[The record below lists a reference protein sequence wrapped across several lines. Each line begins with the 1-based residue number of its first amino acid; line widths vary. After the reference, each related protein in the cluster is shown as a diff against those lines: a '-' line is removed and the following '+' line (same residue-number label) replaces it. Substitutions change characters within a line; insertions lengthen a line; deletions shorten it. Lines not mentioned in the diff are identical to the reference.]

1 MRVADQ
7 NPPAHNTIFD
17 AQELGQYWFQDG

>member
-1 MRVADQ
+1 MRVADL
-7 NPPAHNTIFD
+7 NPPPHHTIFD